1 MKKFWGKIKGFFKA
15 FPEKVVGVF
24 SNKKAFYW
32 LVGVSAVLLVAAV
45 VVLGVLRPFQTIVL
59 GVNVNQ
65 RFDQNQLIPFN
76 EGGLYGYMDVKGK
89 VAVSPRFEKAQAFH
103 GKYALVTAGDKD
115 AIINKKG
122 EVQIEASR
130 ETIFYD
136 EISQTWLAGGTL
148 YSPNLKRISKN
159 RFDIRQGSRGLYP
172 YAEGDEK
179 YGVMNA
185 SGKSIY
191 DCGNSPCTVE
201 VSVAIK
207 ELPNAYAL
215 VSSSN
220 GSRVV
225 INAKNGKKILEYGN
239 GTEVEVQDNNIFAVS
254 SYTDG
259 KQATFY
265 RYIEKNK
272 VAVEAEEGVVFSLF
286 DAKNK
291 YFLTDFGEAWADKKR
306 SSRYAFYRQ
315 GEDSFFS
322 TTARK
327 ALTVDEMTTGLARA
341 HCGDNKYGI
350 NSGDTE
356 VLKCEYDDVE
366 LLDASLFIFLKK
378 RVGQEIVVL
387 KGNGKYTLYDI
398 KKSKILMSTEAPIQV
413 ADDSPFFASYDSNS
427 EKVMVYN
434 AITGATQ
441 QLPTS
446 GATSWTQGA
455 NYFSVNSTGRI
466 RYFNN
471 RLEEIKSTSPN

>member
-1 MKKFWGKIKGFFKA
+1 MKKFWGKIKKFFKA
-15 FPEKVVGVF
+15 LPEKVEGAF

-32 LVGVSAVLLVAAV
+32 LIGVSATLLVAAV
-45 VVLGVLRPFQTIVL
+45 VVFGVIRPFQTIVL

-76 EGGLYGYMDVKGK
+76 EGGLFGYMDTKGK
-89 VAVSPRFEKAQAFH
+89 VVISPRFEKAQPFH
-103 GKYALVTAGDKD
+103 GKYAIATSGDHD
-115 AIINKKG
+115 MVINKKG
-122 EVQIEASR
+122 EAQIDTSR
-130 ETIFYD
+130 ETVFYD
-136 EISQTWLAGGTL
+136 EITKTWLAGGTL
-148 YSPNLKRISKN
+148 YNSNLKRVSKN
-159 RFDIRQGSRGLYP
+159 RFDVREGSRGLYP
-172 YAEGDEK
+172 FSEGGSS
-179 YGVMNA
+179 YGIMNA
-185 SGKSIY
+185 KGKTIY
-191 DCGNSPCTVE
+191 DCGNSPCKIE

-207 ELPNAYAL
+207 ELPDAYAL
-215 VSSSN
+215 VSIDN
-220 GSRVV
+220 GVRAI

-239 GTEVEVQDNNIFAVS
+239 GTEVEVNDNNIFVVTS
-254 SYTDG
+254 FENG
-259 KQATFY
+259 KQAAFY
-265 RYIEKNK
+265 RYIEKNRI
-272 VAVEAEEGVVFSLF
+272 AVEAEDGVEFSLF

-322 TTARK
+322 TTARR
-327 ALTVDEMTTGLARA
+327 ALTSDELTTGLSRS

-350 NSGDTE
+350 NSGDNE

-366 LLDASLFIFLKK
+366 LLDASLFVFLKK
-378 RVGQEIVVL
+378 RVGQDIVIL

-398 KKSKILMSTEAPIQV
+398 NKSKILMSTEAPIQT
-413 ADDSPFFASYDSNS
+413 ASDSPFFASYDSKS

-434 AITGATQ
+434 AITGATE

-471 RLEEIKSTSPN
+471 RLEEIRSTSPN

>member
-1 MKKFWGKIKGFFKA
+1 MKKFWGKIKGFFGALPK
-15 FPEKVVGVF
+15 KVEGAF

-32 LVGVSAVLLVAAV
+32 LIGVSAVLLVAAV
-45 VVLGVLRPFQTIVL
+45 VVLGVIRPFQTVVL

-65 RFDQNQLIPFN
+65 RFDQNQLVPFN
-76 EGGLYGYMDVKGK
+76 EGGLYGYMNTKGK
-89 VAVSPRFEKAQAFH
+89 VVISPRFEKAQRFH
-103 GKYALVTAGDKD
+103 GKYALTTSGDRD

-122 EVQIEASR
+122 EVQVDASR
-130 ETIFYD
+130 ETVFYD
-136 EISQTWLAGGTL
+136 EVTETWLAGGTL
-148 YSPNLKRISKN
+148 YNANLKRVSKN
-159 RFDIRQGSRGLYP
+159 RIDVREGSRGLYP
-172 YAEGDEK
+172 FSEGGNK

-185 SGKSIY
+185 RGKTIF
-191 DCGNSPCTVE
+191 DCGSSPCTVE
-201 VSVAIK
+201 VSVAIR
-207 ELPNAYAL
+207 ELPDAYAL
-215 VSSSN
+215 VSMEN
-220 GSRVV
+220 GARAV
-225 INAKNGKKILEYGN
+225 ISAKNGKTIVEYGN
-239 GTEVEVQDNNIFAVS
+239 GTQVEVKENNIFAVS
-254 SYTDG
+254 TFEGG
-259 KQATFY
+259 KQAVFY
-265 RYIEKNK
+265 RYIEKNRI
-272 VAVEAEEGVVFSLF
+272 AVEAEDGVVFSLF

-322 TTARK
+322 TTARRT
-327 ALTVDEMTTGLARA
+327 LTVGELTTGLSRS

-350 NSGDTE
+350 NSGDNE

-366 LLDASLFIFLKK
+366 LLDVSLFIFLKK
-378 RVGQEIVVL
+378 RIGQEIVIL

-398 KKSKILMSTEAPIQV
+398 KKSKILMSTESPIQ
-413 ADDSPFFASYDSNS
+413 AATDSPFFASYDSKS

-434 AITGATQ
+434 AITGATE

-471 RLEEIKSTSPN
+471 RLEEIRSTSPN